1 MHSGCR
7 APFSASQC
15 INCWALTEAVGKRW
29 ARMQTHRGVHIM
41 LLNPEKQQ
49 RKSLN
54 TRTGGES
61 LGGFREEVIL
71 ESWHR

>member
-1 MHSGCR
+1 
-7 APFSASQC
+7 
-15 INCWALTEAVGKRW
+15 
-29 ARMQTHRGVHIM
+29 MQTTWVCM
-41 LLNPEKQQ
+41 MVLLNPEQQQ

-71 ESWHR
+71 ARWYR